1 MSHVVQHLGRV
12 LLGSGGAQFEKD
24 NNDSDP
30 QGVRDAEGPL
40 FQIGMVLL
48 VIGYA
53 FCFYLSVKHHLFRY
67 KWVLP
72 GRCLLFLGHFL
83 IVLHGSVDNS
93 EIVYM
98 DYVIW
103 NVFLAFVN
111 LCHIQYILL
120 NEKPITLHPSLDMLW
135 ENMFGPDHYNLEK
148 FDFYNLVQERATLK
162 SLRAGDTYFGEQD
175 VCNSLSILVQGKMVV
190 YKSDDWGRR
199 DVTLPVFQDDSNK
212 DHVEM
217 IVGEVDAFEFVDSF
231 EWLAHGLQNN
241 HAQVTIKAEK
251 ECIVVAWDYDVL
263 KEIFKDFPRLR
274 ACIMAMVGK
283 DVAQKLLQITGRSL
297 SSHNDW
303 TDLIRKKDSCFWMY
317 RDAGVKD
324 VNLPLKNVHVD
335 ATAKW
340 HPAFD
345 MDEIVARLRI
355 ANARMLALVPSPLEN
370 LQPSAGV
377 SSNAEHGAKLL
388 NFFRRVVPDLPQRD
402 LHELIKWGKWR
413 EYRKQFSIFLR
424 KGEQP
429 YYLGVVLDGQLD
441 VLDEYDSSAELT
453 FKHSIKEFELV
464 GSEDFGAKTAKT
476 RSKNTIRV
484 ASHGAVVFVW
494 DHKDLTRLMLADPRV
509 ESVISTLLRGDITL
523 KLRDSQSLTN
533 RVCGDIDAV
542 RRDGEGRA
550 LCSAAVC

>member
-1 MSHVVQHLGRV
+1 MGH
-12 LLGSGGAQFEKD
+12 
-24 NNDSDP
+24 
-30 QGVRDAEGPL
+30 
-40 FQIGMVLL
+40 I
-48 VIGYA
+48 
-53 FCFYLSVKHHLFRY
+53 FCY
-67 KWVLP
+67 
-72 GRCLLFLGHFL
+72 
-83 IVLHGSVDNS
+83 
-93 EIVYM
+93 
-98 DYVIW
+98 
-103 NVFLAFVN
+103 
-111 LCHIQYILL
+111 
-120 NEKPITLHPSLDMLW
+120 EKPISLHPSLDQLW

-148 FDFYNLVQERATLK
+148 LDFYNLVQERAELRSLK
-162 SLRAGDTYFGEQD
+162 AQEVYFGEQD
-175 VCNSLSILVQGKMVV
+175 CPGKLSILVDGKMVV
-190 YKSDDWGRR
+190 YKTDDWGRR
-199 DVTLPVFQDDSNK
+199 EVILPVFQDDSNK

-217 IVGEVDAFEFVDSF
+217 IVGEVDKFEFIDSF
-231 EWLAHGLQNN
+231 EWLAHGLKNN
-241 HAQVTIKAEK
+241 HSQVTIKAER
-251 ECIVVAWDYDVL
+251 ECIVVSWDYDVL
-263 KEIFKDFPRLR
+263 REIFKDWPRLR

-283 DVAQKLLQITGRSL
+283 DIAAKLLMITGRSL
-297 SSHNDW
+297 VTHNEW
-303 TDLIRKKDSCFWMY
+303 TDIVRRKDSPWMCW

-324 VNLPLKNVHVD
+324 VTLPMKNPMVD
-335 ATAKW
+335 QDKKW

-345 MDEIVARLRI
+345 MDEIIARLRI
-355 ANARMLALVPSPLEN
+355 ANARMLAMVPSPLEN

-441 VLDEYDSSAELT
+441 VLDEYDNSAELT

-476 RSKNTIRV
+476 RSKNTVRV
-484 ASHGAVVFVW
+484 ASHGAVIFVW

-550 LCSAAVC
+550 LCSAALC